1 MVVGNGSMADKI
13 REMADNN
20 ITIKSKVPKDELAKL
35 FANCKALIFPQLE
48 DYGITPLEANAA
60 GRPVIAYGKG
70 GVLETIEPYTND
82 ASKASALF
90 FDEQNEQSLKKSLKQ
105 FETLQFDPEYIRAH
119 ARKFD
124 EQVFIDKIVGLI
136 HSKFQEHNPEA

>member
-1 MVVGNGSMADKI
+1 
-13 REMADNN
+13 
-20 ITIKSKVPKDELAKL
+20 
-35 FANCKALIFPQLE
+35 LIFPQLE

-70 GVLETIEPYTND
+70 GVLETMEPYTND